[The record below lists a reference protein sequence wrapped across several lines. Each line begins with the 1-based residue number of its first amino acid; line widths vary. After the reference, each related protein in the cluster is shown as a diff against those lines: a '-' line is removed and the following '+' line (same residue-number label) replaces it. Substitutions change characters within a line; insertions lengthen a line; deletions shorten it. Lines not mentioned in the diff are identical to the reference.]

1 LQQKLQTLGMFN
13 GNVDGIFGPKTARA
27 IKAFEASIGR
37 PQKGVLSTELV
48 AMVRDADVST
58 PAPIVPRA
66 PVVTQQVAPAQ
77 QTVAVTA
84 RAELPE
90 VAVQATVSADPLPAP
105 APLIPASQ
113 KSVAAQTQL
122 PAVQA
127 PTEDDTAESAI
138 QVATAEPEEATPA
151 PLAMA
156 QPNAV
161 PKRTVQTIAVRA
173 TQAPA
178 PTEDDAQQMPE
189 QIASA
194 NDNSDA
200 SNNSDVVSAIQRGL
214 NSLGFLHA
222 KVSGVADEATAK
234 AIRNFEVYFNYNVT
248 GRVTKQL
255 VGLLEQ
261 NGAVI

>member
-1 LQQKLQTLGMFN
+1 
-13 GNVDGIFGPKTARA
+13 
-27 IKAFEASIGR
+27 
-37 PQKGVLSTELV
+37 
-48 AMVRDADVST
+48 
-58 PAPIVPRA
+58 
-66 PVVTQQVAPAQ
+66 
-77 QTVAVTA
+77 
-84 RAELPE
+84 
-90 VAVQATVSADPLPAP
+90 
-105 APLIPASQ
+105 
-113 KSVAAQTQL
+113 
-122 PAVQA
+122 
-127 PTEDDTAESAI
+127 
-138 QVATAEPEEATPA
+138 
-151 PLAMA
+151 
-156 QPNAV
+156 
-161 PKRTVQTIAVRA
+161 VRA